1 MPKPLVFVGENEDA
15 YFYVMIGLEIDL
27 RSILG
32 HFWRPSWD
40 RKGSQD
46 RPRQA
51 KTGQDRPR
59 QAKTRLD

>member
-15 YFYVMIGLEIDL
+15 CFYVMIALEIDV
-27 RSILG
+27 RSILDW
-32 HFWRPSWD
+32 FWSPSWSGK
-40 RKGSQD
+40 RSQD

-59 QAKTRLD
+59 LD